1 MIKDL
6 ILTNRTEIQF
16 IKRLHYWIGRGKYGI
31 EYNGHNW
38 IYNTLDDWANQLGVS
53 KRSIQRCIS
62 SLKQKGIVKSAFLS
76 SNKRDRTLFYTIDY
90 NNFDINSLFKKYSK
104 SVNKSLSH
112 VAKSEKNLNSNDHM
126 IDHMYIIDN
135 INIIN
140 KSYKS
145 INKDTLKNSEENTI
159 SNPSKTQKTEKLQQ
173 NTTIQDMLKELKTE
187 FPNIPVFLNK
197 TLARN
202 LVAAFK
208 LKFKNSIT
216 KWHEFLKLVKTS
228 AYLMSEKFH
237 LTLQWLLKFSTIDR
251 LFQGDLGVKLKEI
264 LFSKTE
270 EEELETKQN
279 QQKEQE
285 KLLEQIETCNETQK
299 CKNIRLKL
307 FEKLDVL
314 TYQSYFREAIFKE
327 LEEGKVIIE
336 VQNNFKRD
344 RIVVK
349 FLEILADVNIL
360 SSDVHSSTEI
370 SYIEESNITFKHS
383 EPKGTDNS
391 DKVNIDARV
400 ENLFCLGK
408 KRTRFRKS
416 FVF

>member
-1 MIKDL
+1 MTKDL
-6 ILTNRTEIQF
+6 RLTNRIEIQF
-16 IKRLHYWIGRGKYGI
+16 INRLNYWIGRGKYGI
-31 EYNGHNW
+31 EYDGYNW

-90 NNFDINSLFKKYSK
+90 DNFDINSLTKKHVKKSSSHMANSK
-104 SVNKSLSH
+104 
-112 VAKSEKNLNSNDHM
+112 EKLKLNDHM

-145 INKDTLKNSEENTI
+145 SDKNIFIKDPEKISTNVFNKNEELKKS
-159 SNPSKTQKTEKLQQ
+159 QKSTA
-173 NTTIQDMLKELKTE
+173 IQDMLKELKTE

-251 LFQGDLGVKLKEI
+251 LFQGDLGVQLKEI

-285 KLLEQIETCNETQK
+285 RVLEQIETCNETQK

-327 LEEGKVIIE
+327 LEDGKVIIE

-370 SYIEESNITFKHS
+370 SYIEESNITFKHL
-383 EPKGTDNS
+383 EQKETDNS

>member
-1 MIKDL
+1 M
-6 ILTNRTEIQF
+6 
-16 IKRLHYWIGRGKYGI
+16 
-31 EYNGHNW
+31 
-38 IYNTLDDWANQLGVS
+38 ANS
-53 KRSIQRCIS
+53 EEK
-62 SLKQKGIVKSAFLS
+62 LKL
-76 SNKRDRTLFYTIDY
+76 
-90 NNFDINSLFKKYSK
+90 
-104 SVNKSLSH
+104 
-112 VAKSEKNLNSNDHM
+112 NDHM

-145 INKDTLKNSEENTI
+145 INKASLKNSEENTI

-173 NTTIQDMLKELKTE
+173 NTTVQDMLRKLKTE
-187 FPNIPVFLNK
+187 LPNIPVFLNK

-228 AYLMSEKFH
+228 VYLMSEKFH

-270 EEELETKQN
+270 EEEREIQQN

-285 KLLEQIETCNETQK
+285 KVLEQIETCNETQK

-314 TYQSYFREAIFKE
+314 TYQSYFKEAIFKE
-327 LEEGKVIIE
+327 LEDGKVVIE

-383 EPKGTDNS
+383 EPKETDNS

>member
-90 NNFDINSLFKKYSK
+90 NNFDINSLTKKHVKK
-104 SVNKSLSH
+104 SSSH
-112 VAKSEKNLNSNDHM
+112 MANSEEKLKLNDHM

-145 INKDTLKNSEENTI
+145 INKDTLKNSEKNTI

-228 AYLMSEKFH
+228 VYLMSEKFH

-270 EEELETKQN
+270 EEEREIQQN

-285 KLLEQIETCNETQK
+285 KVLEQIETCNETQK

-314 TYQSYFREAIFKE
+314 TYQSYFKEAIFKE
-327 LEEGKVIIE
+327 LEDGKVIIE

-383 EPKGTDNS
+383 EQKETDNS

>member
-6 ILTNRTEIQF
+6 ILTTQEQRF
-16 IKRLHYWIGRGKYGI
+16 IKRLNYWIGRGKYGI
-31 EYNGHNW
+31 EYDGHNW

-104 SVNKSLSH
+104 SVNKSSSH
-112 VAKSEKNLNSNDHM
+112 MANSEEKLKLNDHM

-145 INKDTLKNSEENTI
+145 TNKDTLKNSEENTI

-173 NTTIQDMLKELKTE
+173 NTIIQDMLKELKTE

-228 AYLMSEKFH
+228 VYLMSEKFH

-270 EEELETKQN
+270 EEELEIQQN

-285 KLLEQIETCNETQK
+285 KVLEQIETCNETQK

-383 EPKGTDNS
+383 EPKETDNS

-408 KRTRFRKS
+408 MEILHF
-416 FVF
+416 

>member
-1 MIKDL
+1 M
-6 ILTNRTEIQF
+6 
-16 IKRLHYWIGRGKYGI
+16 
-31 EYNGHNW
+31 
-38 IYNTLDDWANQLGVS
+38 
-53 KRSIQRCIS
+53 
-62 SLKQKGIVKSAFLS
+62 
-76 SNKRDRTLFYTIDY
+76 
-90 NNFDINSLFKKYSK
+90 
-104 SVNKSLSH
+104 
-112 VAKSEKNLNSNDHM
+112 AKSEEKLKLNDHM

-135 INIIN
+135 ININN

-145 INKDTLKNSEENTI
+145 FDKDTSKNSEENTT
-159 SNPSKTQKTEKLQQ
+159 SNPSKTQGTEKPQQ
-173 NTTIQDMLKELKTE
+173 NTTIQDMLRKLKTE
-187 FPNIPVFLNK
+187 FPKISVFLNQN
-197 TLARN
+197 LARN

-208 LKFKNSIT
+208 LKFKNSIS

-228 AYLMSEKFH
+228 TYLMSEKFH
-237 LTLQWLLKFSTIDR
+237 LTIQWLLKFSTIDR
-251 LFQGDLGVKLKEI
+251 LFEGDLGVKLKEI
-264 LFSKTE
+264 FFSKTE
-270 EEELETKQN
+270 EEEREIQQN

-285 KLLEQIETCNETQK
+285 KVLEQIETCNETQK

-314 TYQSYFREAIFKE
+314 TYQSYFKEAIFKE
-327 LEEGKVIIE
+327 LEDGKVIIE

-383 EPKGTDNS
+383 EPKETDNS